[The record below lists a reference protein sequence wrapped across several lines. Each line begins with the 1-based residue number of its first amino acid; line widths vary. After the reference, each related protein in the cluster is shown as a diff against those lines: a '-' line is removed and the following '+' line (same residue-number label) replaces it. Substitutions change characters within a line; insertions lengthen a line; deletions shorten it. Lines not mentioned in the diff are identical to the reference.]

1 VNPIHAQRARAQ
13 RRWRLPE
20 QQPPS
25 ETRFERVVLP
35 HLDAAYTLAR
45 YLIRE
50 PLDVEDALQEAVLRA
65 IQYFH
70 TLRNDSDARAWLLT
84 IVRRECY
91 SAWTDR
97 RRQIDTI
104 SLDSIP
110 GGEQARL
117 LLVDPGESPEA
128 AAERNSVR
136 ERIIEAVDDL
146 PERLR
151 EVIVLREL
159 QQCSYEEIAVIIEAP
174 IGTVMSRISRAR
186 ARLAASL
193 REVIDLGEVS

>member
-1 VNPIHAQRARAQ
+1 
-13 RRWRLPE
+13 LSE
-20 QQPPS
+20 QQRTS

-35 HLDAAYTLAR
+35 HLDAGYTLAR

-50 PLDVEDALQEAVLRA
+50 PSDVEDALQEAVLHA

-84 IVRRECY
+84 IVRRVCY
-91 SAWTDR
+91 AAWTHR
-97 RRQIDTI
+97 RRRMNTV
-104 SLDSIP
+104 SLDSIT
-110 GGEQARL
+110 GGEHARMQ
-117 LLVDPGESPEA
+117 LVDRGESPDA
-128 AAERNSVR
+128 AAERSCER
-136 ERIIEAVDDL
+136 ARIIEAVDDL

-159 QQCSYEEIAVIIEAP
+159 QQCSYEEIAMIIEAP

-186 ARLAASL
+186 AQLAAAL
-193 REVIDLGEVS
+193 RKVIDVGEVS

>member
-1 VNPIHAQRARAQ
+1 MNQVRPQRARAQ
-13 RRWRLPE
+13 RRWRLAE
-20 QQPPS
+20 QQRTG

-50 PLDVEDALQEAVLRA
+50 PSDVEDVLQEAVLRA

-70 TLRNDSDARAWLLT
+70 TLRNDSEARAWLLT

-91 SAWTDR
+91 SAWTHR
-97 RRQIDTI
+97 RGRMDTV
-104 SLDSIP
+104 SLDSIA
-110 GGEQARL
+110 GDEHGRL
-117 LLVDPGESPEA
+117 QLVDRGESPDG
-128 AAERNSVR
+128 AAERSSVR
-136 ERIIEAVDDL
+136 ERIVEAVDDL

-193 REVIDLGEVS
+193 REVVDAGEVS